1 MIIGIDPLSP
11 ENSVRRCR
19 AARQRVVSMSH
30 RANSAHL
37 GSSLSVIEILDA
49 IYSVARITPDNAR
62 AALRDRV
69 VFSKGHAAMAYYATL
84 ENYGLI
90 DPSYLDAYLSDGSKL
105 WGHVSMSPDVPA
117 IDASTGSLGHGL
129 SLATGYAVS
138 AVLAGQKEARSLCIL
153 SDGECNEGA
162 IWEAAMFAGA
172 RKLENLTVVVDY
184 NRIQSLAP
192 TATVMDLEP
201 FAGKWRAFGWDAIE
215 VDGHDVAALRQ
226 AICKPRNGQPRVI
239 LAHTVKGRG
248 IARIENTVA
257 SHYKPALASDVAEMA
272 CAIAS

>member
-1 MIIGIDPLSP
+1 MTIGIDPHSP
-11 ENSVRRCR
+11 ESSDRRCR

-105 WGHVSMSPDVPA
+105 WGHASMSADVPA

-129 SLATGYAVS
+129 SLATGYALS
-138 AVLAGQKEARSLCIL
+138 AVLRGHTDIRTYCIL

-172 RKLENLTVVVDY
+172 RKLDKLTVIIDY

-192 TATVMDLEP
+192 TALVMDLEP
-201 FAGKWRAFGWDAIE
+201 FAGKWQAFGWDTAD
-215 VDGHDVAALRQ
+215 VNGHDAGALRD
-226 AICKPRNGQPRVI
+226 AINAPCALKPRVI
-239 LAHTVKGRG
+239 LAHTIKGRG
-248 IARIENTVA
+248 IGRIENTVA